1 MILQLKSNINTR
13 INNEEETELHV
24 AAKHNLIFS
33 AKSLIKAGADV
44 NAKSVLLET
53 PLHKASHEGH
63 VEMVKI
69 LIKNG
74 ANINEKNTSN
84 ETALDIAVTNG
95 DISMV
100 ELLIENSAKIDL
112 KETTI
117 QLAVKLNLKEI
128 GKLFAKRYAE
138 CYQMTKS
145 ETVLH
150 TAVRRCDAEYTKI
163 FIKGKIVDI
172 DSQDKFGHTPLHIAI
187 FGKNVSILKILLE
200 NGAIIHKKRQK
211 WQVPSSTC
219 CAIET

>member
-13 INNEEETELHV
+13 INNAEETELHL

-33 AKSLIKAGADV
+33 AKSLIKAGAYV
-44 NAKSVLLET
+44 NAKSIVLET

-95 DISMV
+95 HVSMV

-128 GKLFAKRYAE
+128 VKLFAKRYAD
-138 CYQMTKS
+138 CYQMNKS
-145 ETVLH
+145 ETILH
-150 TAVRRCDAEYTKI
+150 TVVRRCDAEYTKM
-163 FIKGKIVDI
+163 FVKGKIVDI
-172 DSQDKFGHTPLHIAI
+172 DAKDNFGHTPLHIAI
-187 FGKNVSILKILLE
+187 CGKDIS
-200 NGAIIHKKRQK
+200 
-211 WQVPSSTC
+211 
-219 CAIET
+219 